1 MSGIEVAGLVLV
13 IIPIITSALGALD
26 RAPDK
31 YARFESWRISIPIL
45 IAQLKAQQTRLVVSL
60 GLLFQLAGLP
70 QPNLMDINQHD
81 GFTFWNRPD
90 IVDSLK
96 AVYGD
101 VYDAIESD
109 LIHIR
114 ILMTDLCERLGLG
127 HIIEASE
134 LGNPSRPQTRHPSL
148 KSTLRSR
155 WVYSQSGKEIQN
167 LVLQLDSR
175 QQSIR
180 GTLDDV
186 SRQTRRRNVVVLP
199 QAFRTKHFA
208 STSVTR
214 HHASILHAV
223 LENVLTCEPQH
234 RHHVG
239 LQLDHE
245 TTAQLMPS
253 VGSYRCFRLGL
264 SAPGST
270 SMLFSTVHTI
280 ENDSAPKLHSN
291 PLARP
296 LVSDICAEVEP
307 RPQKS
312 SSPVL
317 EIHFSLGSDPG
328 SLQMSQRPTVQAVLK
343 DSISLYQLLEQ
354 PAPQSGYFAPRRLGE
369 KDRRFL
375 ATRIA
380 LYALQLQGTPWTSGK
395 WTGHAI
401 LFVSRE
407 SPELPRPSISK
418 SFQRSAQA
426 TSLGADNQA
435 QHVYSHRFFLALATL
450 MMSFASE
457 K

>member
-1 MSGIEVAGLVLV
+1 MSVIEVAGLVLA

-31 YARFESWRISIPIL
+31 YA
-45 IAQLKAQQTRLVVSL
+45 
-60 GLLFQLAGLP
+60 
-70 QPNLMDINQHD
+70 
-81 GFTFWNRPD
+81 RPD

-114 ILMTDLCERLGLG
+114 ILMADLCERLGLG
-127 HIIEASE
+127 HIIETWA
-134 LGNPSRPQTRHPSL
+134 
-148 KSTLRSR
+148 
-155 WVYSQSGKEIQN
+155 
-167 LVLQLDSR
+167 
-175 QQSIR
+175 
-180 GTLDDV
+180 
-186 SRQTRRRNVVVLP
+186 
-199 QAFRTKHFA
+199 
-208 STSVTR
+208 
-214 HHASILHAV
+214 
-223 LENVLTCEPQH
+223 
-234 RHHVG
+234 
-239 LQLDHE
+239 
-245 TTAQLMPS
+245 
-253 VGSYRCFRLGL
+253 L

-280 ENDSAPKLHSN
+280 ENDSAPELHSN

-450 MMSFASE
+450 LMELYVGEAMDEDPSSAGTSHQRDSPDFTKLVALQILRERRQSDTSDAYQKAIQYCLASALNAQFTLDMDVDTAIE
-457 K
+457 EIVYPLVREYEIFTGHPPSRNAVALEEGSKYR

>member
-81 GFTFWNRPD
+81 RSTFWNRPD

-114 ILMTDLCERLGLG
+114 ILMADLCERLGLG

-134 LGNPSRPQTRHPSL
+134 LGNSSRPQTRHPSL

-186 SRQTRRRNVVVLP
+186 SSQTRRRNVVVLP
-199 QAFRTKHFA
+199 RSLSWFL
-208 STSVTR
+208 SM
-214 HHASILHAV
+214 
-223 LENVLTCEPQH
+223 
-234 RHHVG
+234 
-239 LQLDHE
+239 LQ
-245 TTAQLMPS
+245 TWA
-253 VGSYRCFRLGL
+253 L

-280 ENDSAPKLHSN
+280 ENDSAPELHSN

-307 RPQKS
+307 RPQKC

-395 WTGHAI
+395 WTGHDI
-401 LFVSRE
+401 LFVSGE
-407 SPELPRPSISK
+407 SPELPRPFISK
-418 SFQRSAQA
+418 SFERSAQA
-426 TSLGADNQA
+426 TSMGTENQA